1 MQEDVL
7 INFIMLVVHWIMPR
21 DVTFMHTWE
30 PSLDAP
36 NATSQ
41 ADLDSTLPQSA
52 TRENKDVATMWTMYA
67 FWIQSVF
74 TCPTINNNIVW
85 ILPLSLSLWLSSR
98 GTPSCCP
105 DLASDRVS
113 PRLDITLGNLG
124 PRVDYSE
131 DLRGSF
137 DYRPTGCRWRSVTR
151 SLCAAYGC
159 EETGLLHILKCIDEH
174 LFRGTIQDKKV
185 QEPLVNAE
193 CLFLIRSCHQMTFV
207 TISTVKQS
215 KPAINGSIE

>member
-21 DVTFMHTWE
+21 DVIFKYNWE

-36 NATSQ
+36 SATLQ
-41 ADLDSTLPQSA
+41 VDLDSTLPQSA

-67 FWIQSVF
+67 FWTQSVF
-74 TCPTINNNIVW
+74 KCPTINYNIVW

-137 DYRPTGCRWRSVTR
+137 DYWPTGCRWRSVTR